1 MTEYYYP
8 NEVEIKVINGKRR
21 AFLKPNW
28 KEIRKENT
36 ASIVG
41 EPRDEEL
48 ATQMLK
54 DGMLYLN
61 HRSVNWNR
69 MQYENKI
76 IDEWMRQTYDRILL
90 S

>member
-8 NEVEIKVINGKRR
+8 NEVDIKVVDGKRC
-21 AFLKPNW
+21 AFLKSNW
-28 KEIRKENT
+28 KNIRKENT

-48 ATQMLK
+48 ANQMLEA
-54 DGMLYLN
+54 GMLYLD

-69 MQYENKI
+69 MQYEKKK
-76 IDEWMRQTYDRILL
+76 
-90 S
+90 